1 MGLKDFLTLIRN
13 EITNQNDNT
22 KIYRIRYIKF
32 HNSNY
37 FYNSKDFDII
47 DVPFDMFLFP
57 NNMSQVEG
65 LKILSYLIDLIE
77 KNNNIKNRNIN
88 SVESLNNIIKEK
100 NSIFK
105 TIHKNIKDDNVIDL
119 FVVIGKM
126 ELFRNTKY
134 NNKYF
139 EWYYPNVSTNEI
151 DRICKKNNINLE
163 KMIKES
169 EKQLI
174 KRR

>member
-1 MGLKDFLTLIRN
+1 
-13 EITNQNDNT
+13 
-22 KIYRIRYIKF
+22 
-32 HNSNY
+32 
-37 FYNSKDFDII
+37 
-47 DVPFDMFLFP
+47 
-57 NNMSQVEG
+57 
-65 LKILSYLIDLIE
+65 
-77 KNNNIKNRNIN
+77 
-88 SVESLNNIIKEK
+88 
-100 NSIFK
+100 
-105 TIHKNIKDDNVIDL
+105 
-119 FVVIGKM
+119 M